1 MAKLKAQFRR
11 PSASEQ
17 LVLEHLQLR
26 LLSEPAESARCDALI
41 VEHHYL
47 HTAKLVGEH
56 LRYAATYRGEWLAVV
71 SFSAAAY
78 HLRYRD
84 QFIGWSPEQRR
95 RRLPLVVNNARFLIL
110 PDAHYPN
117 LASRLLTR
125 VLARLSDDWLAR
137 WGHRVALVETFVD
150 PEFFRGTTYKVSG
163 WSELGPTSGFG
174 RHAQDFYEPHERPK
188 QLWVKELVKGACQ
201 QLRAPQLPTA
211 WALVETHAP
220 VRCTT
225 PVRAIGSL
233 LEECRSLPEFR
244 RRQALAYPVAG
255 MVALIVLATFC
266 DVMRGQRDLAAF
278 ARKLSQAQL
287 RALGFY
293 CDPHTGR
300 VRCPG
305 ETAFFRV
312 LGALSADQVEAVLLR
327 WQAKLL
333 GPVHDTLIAI
343 DGKTLR
349 HSRGQELVSAIGGQT
364 GRWLGT
370 VRVADK
376 SNEIPAAQTLIDRL
390 ELDGK
395 LVVLDALHTQDLT
408 AHKLF
413 FERGADYVMT
423 VKANQKSLYQTL
435 ETKLQ
440 TQAFSPSADAGDA
453 SLPART

>member
-110 PDAHYPN
+110 PEAHYPN

-244 RRQALAYPVAG
+244 RRQARVYPVAG
-255 MVALIVLATFC
+255 MVALIGLATFC
-266 DVMRGQRDLAAF
+266 DMMRGQRDLAAF
-278 ARKLSQAQL
+278 PRKLAQPQL
-287 RALGFY
+287 RALG
-293 CDPHTGR
+293 C
-300 VRCPG
+300 
-305 ETAFFRV
+305 
-312 LGALSADQVEAVLLR
+312 
-327 WQAKLL
+327 
-333 GPVHDTLIAI
+333 
-343 DGKTLR
+343 
-349 HSRGQELVSAIGGQT
+349 
-364 GRWLGT
+364 
-370 VRVADK
+370 
-376 SNEIPAAQTLIDRL
+376 
-390 ELDGK
+390 
-395 LVVLDALHTQDLT
+395 
-408 AHKLF
+408 
-413 FERGADYVMT
+413 
-423 VKANQKSLYQTL
+423 
-435 ETKLQ
+435 
-440 TQAFSPSADAGDA
+440 
-453 SLPART
+453 